1 MNQSNILVLKDL
13 SKHFPIYGGIFRK
26 QVGAVQAVSDVT
38 LSIRAGE
45 TLGIVGESGCGKSTL
60 GRTICRLYDPTKGEI
75 NFDGTDITALDSHG
89 LKLIRR
95 NMQMI
100 FQDPYASLNPRMPII
115 EILAEP
121 YKLHKVC
128 KSSEVKDRVV
138 ELLRTVGMR
147 PESMFRYPHEFSGG
161 QRQRIGIARA
171 IALNPKLVICDEA
184 VSALDVSIQSQVLN
198 LLVDLQRRL
207 SLTYI
212 FISHD
217 LAVVR
222 YISDRIAVMYL
233 GKVVEIADRDTLYRA
248 PAHPYSRALLS
259 SLPVPDPRRR
269 QERETLHG
277 DVPSPAHPPAGCRF
291 HTRCKFA
298 QDICKTKVPELLPV
312 GTGDRQLAACH
323 FAGKI

>member
-1 MNQSNILVLKDL
+1 MSPNILELK
-13 SKHFPIYGGIFRK
+13 SVTKHFPIFGGIMRR
-26 QVGAVQAVSDVT
+26 QVGAVQAMSDVS
-38 LSIRAGE
+38 LNIRAGE
-45 TLGIVGESGCGKSTL
+45 TLGVVGESGCGKSTL
-60 GRTICRLYDPTKGEI
+60 GRVVCRLYEPTSGQI
-75 NFDGTDITALDSHG
+75 VFDQQDITSMEGAE
-89 LKLIRR
+89 LKAARR

-100 FQDPYASLNPRMPII
+100 FQDPYASLNPRMPIL

-121 YKLHKVC
+121 YRLHKVG
-128 KSSEVKDRVV
+128 KPSEHKDMVV

-147 PESMFRYPHEFSGG
+147 PETMYRFPHEFSGG

-171 IALNPKLVICDEA
+171 IALRPKMVICDEA

-198 LLVDLQRRL
+198 LLVELQRSL
-207 SLTYI
+207 NLTYI

-233 GKVVEIADRDTLYRA
+233 GKVVEIADRDVLYQT

-269 QERETLHG
+269 HARETLEG
-277 DVPSPAHPPAGCRF
+277 DVPSPARPPSGCRF

-298 QDICKTKVPELLPV
+298 QDICKQQDPELKPTN
-312 GTGDRQLAACH
+312 GSDRQLVACH

>member
-1 MNQSNILVLKDL
+1 MSQYILELNSVT
-13 SKHFPIYGGIFRK
+13 KHFPIFGGIMRR
-26 QVGAVQAVSDVT
+26 QIGAVQAMSDVS
-38 LSIRAGE
+38 LKIRAGE
-45 TLGIVGESGCGKSTL
+45 TLGVVGESGCGKSTV
-60 GRTICRLYDPTKGEI
+60 GRVVCRLYEPTSGKI
-75 NFDGTDITALDSHG
+75 IFDQQDITSMEGAE
-89 LKLIRR
+89 LKAARR

-100 FQDPYASLNPRMPII
+100 FQDPYASLNPRMPVL

-121 YKLHKVC
+121 YRLHKIG
-128 KSSEVKDRVV
+128 KPSEHKDMVV

-147 PESMFRYPHEFSGG
+147 PESMYRFPHEFSGG

-171 IALNPKLVICDEA
+171 IALRPKMVICDEA

-198 LLVDLQRRL
+198 LLVELQRSL
-207 SLTYI
+207 NLTYI

-217 LAVVR
+217 LSVVR
-222 YISDRIAVMYL
+222 FISDRIAVMYL
-233 GKVVEIADRDTLYRA
+233 GKVVEIADRDLLYQQ

-269 QERETLHG
+269 HLRETLEG
-277 DVPSPAHPPAGCRF
+277 DVPSPARPPSGCRF

-298 QDICKTKVPELLPV
+298 QDICKQQDPELKPTN
-312 GTGDRQLAACH
+312 GSDRQLVACH

>member
-1 MNQSNILVLKDL
+1 MSSSPILQLKVV
-13 SKHFPIYGGIFRK
+13 SKHFPIHGGILRR

-38 LSIRAGE
+38 LTLRAGE

-60 GRTICRLYDPTKGEI
+60 GRTICRLYDPTKGQI
-75 NFDGTDITALDSHG
+75 IFDGTDITSLSSGD
-89 LKLIRR
+89 LKAVRR
-95 NMQMI
+95 NMQMV
-100 FQDPYASLNPRMPII
+100 FQDPYASLNPRMPVL

-121 YKLHKVC
+121 FRLHKVG
-128 KSSEVKDRVV
+128 SSKETKDRVV
-138 ELLRTVGMR
+138 QLLKTVGMR
-147 PESMFRYPHEFSGG
+147 PESMYRYPHEFSGG

-198 LLVDLQRRL
+198 LLVDLQRSL
-207 SLTYI
+207 NLTYI

-233 GKVVEIADRDTLYRA
+233 GKVVEIADRDTLYRS

-277 DVPSPAHPPAGCRF
+277 DVPSPARPPAGCRF

-298 QDICKTKVPELLPV
+298 QDICKTQVPELRPV
-312 GTGDRQLAACH
+312 GTGNNQSAACH